1 MPNIKQQFP
10 HIKSLTSLRFFA
22 AVGVMLHHLGI
33 LNSVHNPILN
43 RMAAYFFNGYIGV
56 TFFYILSG
64 FIINYSFNKHTQDG
78 RFDMKD
84 FFVFRIFR
92 LFPVHF
98 LSLFA
103 FLILTGTFSIVIKEV
118 LPFISNLFLIH
129 SLIPNQLYYFAFNSA
144 SWSISCELIFYIS
157 FCGLILLSNKTLV
170 VLLSSIL
177 SCQFLL
183 LFFPQSVF
191 PEHWLFYINPF
202 FRIIDFIIGMLVC
215 RIYLAT
221 NYMPGKM
228 LASFFE
234 ISSLIFLCFMIFVA
248 TKYVNNMNVRYD
260 LFFIPPMLAI
270 LCAFLFNNGI
280 LSQLLSYRLFIRLG
294 EASFA
299 FYMIHLIII
308 RQMVEVLNP
317 QVDKLS
323 SVLFYSLSC
332 FVLSLLISLAIY
344 YFYES
349 PINKILRRKWIA
361 FRYGQKNELISSES
375 EIK

>member
-1 MPNIKQQFP
+1 
-10 HIKSLTSLRFFA
+10 
-22 AVGVMLHHLGI
+22 
-33 LNSVHNPILN
+33 
-43 RMAAYFFNGYIGV
+43 
-56 TFFYILSG
+56 
-64 FIINYSFNKHTQDG
+64 
-78 RFDMKD
+78 
-84 FFVFRIFR
+84 
-92 LFPVHF
+92 
-98 LSLFA
+98 
-103 FLILTGTFSIVIKEV
+103 
-118 LPFISNLFLIH
+118 
-129 SLIPNQLYYFAFNSA
+129 
-144 SWSISCELIFYIS
+144 
-157 FCGLILLSNKTLV
+157 
-170 VLLSSIL
+170 
-177 SCQFLL
+177 
-183 LFFPQSVF
+183 
-191 PEHWLFYINPF
+191 
-202 FRIIDFIIGMLVC
+202 MLVC